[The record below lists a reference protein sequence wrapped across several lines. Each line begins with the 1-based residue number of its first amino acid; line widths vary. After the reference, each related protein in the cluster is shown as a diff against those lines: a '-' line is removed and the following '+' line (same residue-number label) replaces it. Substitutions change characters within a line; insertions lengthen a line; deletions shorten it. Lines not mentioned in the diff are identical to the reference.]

1 MKNKKIKISDLDSHE
16 KFTVF
21 EQLLKEPAIRRKAE
35 AIALGLV
42 SEVSTEAVADD
53 LYRSLDSLDVHE
65 LWDNSGKTRN
75 GYVDVN
81 SLAWEMFDDAVRPF
95 EGELKRLVKLEMSN
109 QAKLYCMG
117 ILKGLWEYEKHGN
130 EFSDWIPDAPRES
143 ADDIFEKWMKH
154 APEEDIAEMEQFRE
168 TLESAG

>member
-1 MKNKKIKISDLDSHE
+1 KISDLDSQE
-16 KFTVF
+16 KLTVF

-35 AIALGLV
+35 AIALELV
-42 SEVSTEAVADD
+42 SEVSAEAVAND
-53 LYRSLDSLDVHE
+53 LYCALGFIDVEE
-65 LWDNSGKTRN
+65 LWDNSGKTRY

-81 SLAWEMFDDAVRPF
+81 DLAWEMFEDAVSPF
-95 EGELKRLVKLEMSN
+95 EDELERLVKLKMFK

-130 EFSDWIPDAPRES
+130 EFSDWVPDAPRES
-143 ADDIFEKWMKH
+143 ANSVFEKWMKH

-168 TLESAG
+168 TLKSAG